1 MPTYRI
7 PANGWRPREYQRGLW
22 RYFERGGC
30 GGKRAF
36 VRAHR
41 RWGKDEVLMHR
52 LCVSA
57 FEKQATYWHMLPEAT
72 QARKAIWDA
81 VNPHTGKR
89 RIDEIYPTELRSVTR
104 ENEMFIRF
112 INGSG
117 LHLVGSDSYNCYSE
131 DTEILTKGGWLL
143 FSELK
148 GDELV
153 ATLDAGDELVYTPIN
168 AIISNDYVGEM
179 YRVSNNAIDLLT
191 TPNHRFYVES
201 GKGVRK
207 FKQIDDPTIEC
218 GYKIPATCSW
228 RGVEPDRFALPV
240 IEYHPSTRGDVAR
253 ALEFKIEDWC
263 AFMGIFLSEG
273 STFSDDR
280 GNYRVVISQK
290 KPSTCA
296 DIDALLTRM
305 ELPHRYDESPGNFI
319 IGNKQL
325 FAYCQQFGL
334 CHQKYVP
341 ADLKEL
347 SPRLLGILM
356 DWLVKGDG
364 CINSN
369 NTLSYASTSKRLADD
384 FQELLIKTGL
394 SGNISVQKN
403 DGGVIGGRKISSAR
417 PLYRVNR
424 RLSKF
429 KYFRDTEESY
439 ITREPYAGR
448 VWCVD
453 AGSHIIKV
461 RRNGKEAWCGNSLV
475 GSPPYGVVFSEWALA
490 HPAAWAYISPILREN
505 GGWAAFISTPRGK
518 NHFWRMEQMARNEGW
533 FVEAASAEQT
543 GAFSADDLAAERR
556 EMIGTY
562 GADMG
567 AALFEQEYLV
577 SYEAAILGSYYGAEL
592 ARAEREGR
600 IAAIPVDPA
609 LPVHTAWDLGVG
621 DSTAIWFWQATGRSI
636 RIVDYYE
643 AHGEGLKHYAAVI
656 KAKRY
661 RPGVDWVPH
670 DAKVREFVS
679 DARTRIE
686 AMIEAGLR
694 PRLVPDHTLE
704 DGIQAVR
711 ATLPRCAFDGEHCAD
726 GIEALKQYAR
736 EFDEKTRSFRD
747 KPRHDWASH
756 CADAFRYLAL
766 AWREEAGEQP
776 RPSDRMLTV
785 GYNPDVRS
793 VRLDD
798 LWEAPTRRERERV

>member
-112 INGSG
+112 INGSS
-117 LHLVGSDSYNCYSE
+117 LHLVGSDNYN
-131 DTEILTKGGWLL
+131 
-143 FSELK
+143 
-148 GDELV
+148 
-153 ATLDAGDELVYTPIN
+153 A
-168 AIISNDYVGEM
+168 
-179 YRVSNNAIDLLT
+179 
-191 TPNHRFYVES
+191 
-201 GKGVRK
+201 
-207 FKQIDDPTIEC
+207 
-218 GYKIPATCSW
+218 
-228 RGVEPDRFALPV
+228 
-240 IEYHPSTRGDVAR
+240 
-253 ALEFKIEDWC
+253 
-263 AFMGIFLSEG
+263 
-273 STFSDDR
+273 
-280 GNYRVVISQK
+280 
-290 KPSTCA
+290 
-296 DIDALLTRM
+296 
-305 ELPHRYDESPGNFI
+305 
-319 IGNKQL
+319 
-325 FAYCQQFGL
+325 
-334 CHQKYVP
+334 
-341 ADLKEL
+341 
-347 SPRLLGILM
+347 
-356 DWLVKGDG
+356 
-364 CINSN
+364 
-369 NTLSYASTSKRLADD
+369 
-384 FQELLIKTGL
+384 
-394 SGNISVQKN
+394 
-403 DGGVIGGRKISSAR
+403 
-417 PLYRVNR
+417 
-424 RLSKF
+424 
-429 KYFRDTEESY
+429 
-439 ITREPYAGR
+439 
-448 VWCVD
+448 
-453 AGSHIIKV
+453 
-461 RRNGKEAWCGNSLV
+461 LV
-475 GSPPYGVVFSEWALA
+475 GSPPFGVVFSEWALA

-518 NHFWRMEQMARNEGW
+518 NHFWRMEQMARAEGW

-543 GAFSADDLAAERR
+543 GAFTADALAAERR

-600 IAAIPVDPA
+600 IAAVPVDPA

-661 RPGVDWVPH
+661 RPGTDWVPH

-711 ATLPRCAFDGEHCAD
+711 ATLPRCVFDGERCAD

-736 EFDEKTRSFRD
+736 EWDEKTRSFRD
-747 KPRHDWASH
+747 RPTHNWASH
-756 CADAFRYLAL
+756 CADAARYMCL

-785 GYNPDVRS
+785 GYNPDVRQ

-798 LWEAPTRRERERV
+798 LWEAPSRRERERV